1 MQLKSGCF
9 MIFSIILGSAAQAAG
24 GFSAGE
30 LVFLSAAAVLL
41 VRWLI
46 NTDFGTRALEKSEYR
61 RNSMPDYLPFAI
73 MFGWLMLTAFSSHL
87 MENLLPSIAEWQ
99 RKFVIYS
106 GFIAI
111 EIIVMLIILQLAKRY
126 FEEGLRGFGIRFRKI
141 FSDITAAAGIFIVIW
156 PVVIALLYAVQIIGK
171 MIVGPGFEIEKN
183 EGLSVI
189 LENSQLSLRI
199 LMVFFAVVLT
209 PIFEEFV
216 FRGLLQSYLRNI
228 NYGPWV
234 SILIA
239 SILFSALHP
248 GMHFPAIFVL
258 SAAMGYAYEKSGSL
272 LRPIFIHFLF
282 NGVTIALALL
292 GR

>member
-1 MQLKSGCF
+1 